1 MAYMNRAPLPLN
13 NRISLHGVPVM
24 YIIYILFILISP
36 FAGVTLLFL
45 ISVLLFLGTR
55 FSENYVSHSRDVI
68 SLYFS
73 LSLMLLFSIVMGGSA
88 YSYPFYI
95 ALAAF
100 AIAIVGNHNSFFSE
114 TSQLSDFESRRSR
127 LKKKSFSIM
136 WGSVFLGIRIAAA
149 FIAAGWVVFWQNLSI
164 SYNLV
169 FFIAVIG
176 AVTGSLFESIPSKN
190 R

>member
-1 MAYMNRAPLPLN
+1 MNRAPLPLI

-100 AIAIVGNHNSFFSE
+100 AIAIVGNHNSFFRKQANYRILNQE
-114 TSQLSDFESRRSR
+114 GAGLKRKVSQ
-127 LKKKSFSIM
+127 
-136 WGSVFLGIRIAAA
+136 
-149 FIAAGWVVFWQNLSI
+149 
-164 SYNLV
+164 
-169 FFIAVIG
+169 
-176 AVTGSLFESIPSKN
+176 
-190 R
+190 